1 MGKTKIKEYATAI
14 YQNAM
19 VGKQSCS
26 DIMEKCEDD
35 ELKVELQHEY
45 DLFDTVCDDIEK
57 FAKVNKFKLED
68 NNFFEKA
75 RLWTSINMSTL
86 FNKSARHIAQLM
98 LLGTTM
104 GLTTI
109 YKDKFDHKNVSAELD
124 KYIDNLECIME
135 KNYENLKQ
143 YLKVCKEA

>member
-1 MGKTKIKEYATAI
+1 MGKVKIKEYATAI

-26 DIMEKCEDD
+26 DIMDKCEND
-35 ELKVELQHEY
+35 ELKIELQREY
-45 DLFDTVCDDIEK
+45 DLFDSVCDDIERFTK
-57 FAKVNKFKLED
+57 SNKFELQD

-75 RLWTSINMSTL
+75 RLWTRINMSTL
-86 FNKSARHIAQLM
+86 FNKTPRHIAELM

-109 YKDKFDHKNVSAELD
+109 YKDRYDYKNLSQELN
-124 KYIDNLECIME
+124 KYSENLESIME
-135 KNYENLKQ
+135 KNFNNLKEF
-143 YLKVCKEA
+143 LKICNCD